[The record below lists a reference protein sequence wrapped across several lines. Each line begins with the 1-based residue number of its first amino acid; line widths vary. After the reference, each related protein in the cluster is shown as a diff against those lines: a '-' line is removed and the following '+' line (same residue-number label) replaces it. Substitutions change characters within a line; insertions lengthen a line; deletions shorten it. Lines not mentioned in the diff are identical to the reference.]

1 MNTDLRSPD
10 SSIGEVDTGL
20 EDAEVALEDFVMRP
34 GFLFFQKLQLF
45 MGRISK
51 IDPWHRSRGTVKDET
66 EVMII
71 AASTTRDIKSLYQQ
85 RPPLMDHAIA
95 GRLSTLLSPGLAET
109 ITRTMRVYHA
119 NYHSSFIHLHR
130 VAYKSE

>member
-51 IDPWHRSRGTVKDET
+51 IDPWRRSRGTVKDET

-85 RPPLMDHAIA
+85 
-95 GRLSTLLSPGLAET
+95 
-109 ITRTMRVYHA
+109 
-119 NYHSSFIHLHR
+119 
-130 VAYKSE
+130 